1 MISAKDVLKAG
12 RNNAHDRW
20 NGAEGGAAERM
31 AARMVVPMGRQS
43 FRAKPGDTFFAIGS
57 CFARN
62 VEERLELAGARV
74 TSRNIAVRDLG
85 NASAREG
92 GVFNK
97 YTPVS
102 ILQELQWAAGEA
114 DYPETALLPVGGGE
128 VYDPYLSGKA
138 GRGSVAELMAR
149 RAEVGRYF
157 AQAFEA
163 DVVVLTLG
171 LVESWID
178 RETGLALNETPA
190 PTLLAREGKRFG
202 FEVLSLERCEAA
214 VADSVALLRRHGKR
228 GQKIVLTVSPVP
240 LGRTFTD
247 MDVIVANTM
256 AKSTLRVAA
265 HRLSDRIEGLDYF
278 PSYEAVMHSDPNL
291 CWQRDRRHVSDVIVG
306 RIIETFLNRYGATE
320 EAPQDFSDALSALD
334 SDPTFQKWSE
344 MAGDETA
351 LIARL
356 NQEVNKYKNM
366 VIKLQGELKKA
377 RLGDT

>member
-1 MISAKDVLKAG
+1 
-12 RNNAHDRW
+12 
-20 NGAEGGAAERM
+20 
-31 AARMVVPMGRQS
+31 
-43 FRAKPGDTFFAIGS
+43 
-57 CFARN
+57 
-62 VEERLELAGARV
+62 
-74 TSRNIAVRDLG
+74 
-85 NASAREG
+85 
-92 GVFNK
+92 
-97 YTPVS
+97 
-102 ILQELQWAAGEA
+102 
-114 DYPETALLPVGGGE
+114 
-128 VYDPYLSGKA
+128 
-138 GRGSVAELMAR
+138 
-149 RAEVGRYF
+149 
-157 AQAFEA
+157 
-163 DVVVLTLG
+163 
-171 LVESWID
+171 
-178 RETGLALNETPA
+178 
-190 PTLLAREGKRFG
+190 
-202 FEVLSLERCEAA
+202 

-306 RIIETFLNRYGATE
+306 RIIETFLNRYGVTE